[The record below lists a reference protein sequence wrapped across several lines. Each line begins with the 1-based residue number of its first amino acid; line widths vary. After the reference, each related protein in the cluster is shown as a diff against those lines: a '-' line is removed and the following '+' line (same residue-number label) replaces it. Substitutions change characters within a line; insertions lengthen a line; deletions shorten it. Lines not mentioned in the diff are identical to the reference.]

1 MESLLFIIALAIGSL
16 AAWQIFSWRY
26 KVKKRK
32 RNEMIATE
40 STVLL
45 ERIENVFKIILAEG
59 YFSEIYD
66 HSHKEYFLGIFE
78 THKKAL
84 IVAKAKVSIGFDF
97 SKMKWRVE
105 EGTRKVIV
113 EHFPEAEVLSI
124 DPEYKFY
131 DINQGLLSKFNTEDY
146 TKILGEAKGLM
157 FEKAMESDMP
167 ASANRQI
174 TQVLKQ
180 LAGSMNWELDMP
192 EIITSK
198 PKVSLL
204 TKVKGLFKN

>member
-1 MESLLFIIALAIGSL
+1 MESLLFIIALAIGVL

-26 KVKKRK
+26 NVNKRK
-32 RNEMIATE
+32 KKELIETE
-40 STVLL
+40 SNVLL

-66 HSHKEYFLGIFE
+66 HSHKKDFWGIFE
-78 THKKAL
+78 AHKKAL

-97 SKMKWRVE
+97 SKMKWRIE
-105 EGTRKVIV
+105 EGSRKVII

-131 DINQGLLSKFNTEDY
+131 DINQGLLSKFNTDDY

-157 FEKAMESDMP
+157 LEKAMESDLP

-180 LAGSMNWELDMP
+180 LADSMNWELDMAA
-192 EIITSK
+192 ITTEK
-198 PKVSLL
+198 PKISLM
-204 TKVKGLFKN
+204 TKVKGLLKT